1 MEELVEM
8 SSTSQKIQRDSGR
21 RHDRVKGS
29 CKLVSMRCSYSRI
42 AFATLLLLGQGL
54 VALHAAE
61 FGTDVHHHDGVLCS
75 AILHEDHDIPI
86 ATRSGSWP
94 AVDQCHAN
102 QALASAQGCVV
113 CAFVLRPPATAPPP
127 I

>member
-1 MEELVEM
+1 
-8 SSTSQKIQRDSGR
+8 
-21 RHDRVKGS
+21 
-29 CKLVSMRCSYSRI
+29 MRCLYSRI

-61 FGTDVHHHDGVLCS
+61 FGSAVHHHDGVLCS
-75 AILHEDHDIPI
+75 AILHEDPDLPMLARIG
-86 ATRSGSWP
+86 TWP

-113 CAFVLRPPATAPPP
+113 CALDLRPPATGPPS